1 MASNGYPGNYKKGL
15 NIQGLE
21 KIYDD
26 SVKVFQ
32 AGTVINEGQVLTN
45 GGRVLCT
52 VALGNTV
59 REARVLAY
67 ENVKKIDWD
76 GAIYRRDIGY
86 RAIDRERVSAS

>member
-45 GGRVLCT
+45 GVRVLCT